1 LSVTKYGHGRLKS
14 KSHKMKTIL
23 LSAALLTYG
32 FLAAQIKSTEKQ
44 IIVEGKDTIT
54 LIKDVL
60 EGDLKRQ
67 TIIQT
72 ADTSFMTIEDQI
84 DGSQKQT
91 IIQAG
96 DTTIVITNK
105 SIENLTIEDLE
116 DINIDDKSDSTKIK
130 FGKMKIVIIEDK
142 TKDKKGQKKVIIDE
156 KVIIDNNGNIQ
167 NENEAKRE
175 VDEAK
180 PEENDYAHWA
190 GFGGSANFFVTDNY
204 AIADKDDA
212 LFLEIDFSRSASLN
226 MNIYEKRFPIVNE
239 YVGLTT
245 GLGFQ
250 FSYYELKNNID
261 ITVSSDST
269 FGVPNLTNDFST
281 NRLQLFYL
289 QVPLLLEFNTSKN
302 PDKNWHLSFGVT
314 GAFKMGASY
323 LKKWKND
330 GEKYKDKMRS
340 NFNINPFQAYGTAM
354 IGYGNYNAFIHY
366 GLTSLFEKGKGPAFS
381 PVNVGVMFNF

>member
-1 LSVTKYGHGRLKS
+1 
-14 KSHKMKTIL
+14 MKTIL

-32 FLAAQIKSTEKQ
+32 FFAAQIKSTEKQ

-54 LIKDVL
+54 IFKDVL

-72 ADTSFMTIEDQI
+72 ADTSFMTIEDQA
-84 DGSQKQT
+84 DGTQKQT

-96 DTTIVITNK
+96 DTTIVISNK
-105 SIENLTIEDLE
+105 SIENFTIEDLE
-116 DINIDDKSDSTKIK
+116 DINIDDKSDSTKIN

-167 NENEAKRE
+167 NEKEAKLK
-175 VDEAK
+175 VDEDK

-190 GFGGSANFFVTDNY
+190 GFGGSANFFVMDNY

-226 MNIYEKRFPIVNE
+226 MNLYEKRFPIVKE

-250 FSYYELKNNID
+250 FSYYELKNNVD

-340 NFNINPFQAYGTAM
+340 NFNMNPFQAYGTAM

>member
-1 LSVTKYGHGRLKS
+1 
-14 KSHKMKTIL
+14 MKTIVL
-23 LSAALLTYG
+23 FTSLLTSG
-32 FLAAQIKSTEKQ
+32 FLGAQIKSSEKQ
-44 IIVEGKDTIT
+44 IIVDGKDTIT
-54 LIKDVL
+54 IIKDIL

-72 ADTSFMTIEDQI
+72 ADKSFMTIEDQA
-84 DGSQKQT
+84 DGTQKQT
-91 IIQAG
+91 IIQG
-96 DTTIVITNK
+96 NDTTIIINNN
-105 SIENLTIEDLE
+105 SGENVTLKELE
-116 DINIDDKSDSTKIK
+116 DFKIDDESDSTKINL
-130 FGKMKIVIIEDK
+130 GKMKIVIIEEK
-142 TKDKKGQKKVIIDE
+142 GKDKKGQKKIIIDE
-156 KVIIDNNGNIQ
+156 NVIINNNGNIL
-167 NENEAKRE
+167 NDDINKYEDK
-175 VDEAK
+175 DDK

-190 GFGGSANFFVTDNY
+190 GFGGSANFFVTDNF

-226 MNIYEKRFPIVNE
+226 MNIYEKRFPIIKE

-250 FSYYELKNNID
+250 FSYYELKNNVD
-261 ITVSSDST
+261 IAVTSDST
-269 FGVPNLTNDFST
+269 FGALNLTNDFST

-340 NFNINPFQAYGTAM
+340 NFNMNPFQAYGTAM
-354 IGYGNYNAFIHY
+354 IGYGNYSAFIHY

-381 PVNVGVMFNF
+381 PVNAGVLFNF